1 MPDAP
6 DRSDAIAPTAVLRP
20 GLLDGLHLVV
30 AGPGDG
36 FATFADA
43 VAAGSAALGA
53 SVAQV
58 LAGPDEDVVQ
68 SAVAALPSLA
78 DTSVLVIDGAGLL
91 ARFASDGSSLADD
104 GAALSAALASTWNV
118 VRAFVLGAPLAAE
131 RPGRIIAI
139 APPDDGRPPADAARA
154 ALENLARTLS
164 VEWARHGITTVS
176 IAPGPSTTPDEV
188 AGLVAFVASPAGAYY
203 SGCELDLRGPAR

>member
-6 DRSDAIAPTAVLRP
+6 DRSDAIAPTALLRP
-20 GLLDGLHLVV
+20 GVLDGLHLVV
-30 AGPGDG
+30 AGPGG
-36 FATFADA
+36 RFASFADA

-53 SVAQV
+53 SVARLV
-58 LAGPDEDVVQ
+58 ADPDEDLVQ

-78 DTSVLVIDGAGLL
+78 DTSVLVCDGAGLL
-91 ARFASDGSSLADD
+91 VRFAAEGSSLAAD
-104 GAALSAALASTWNV
+104 GAALGAALSSTWNV
-118 VRAFVLGAPLAAE
+118 VRAFVLGALLAAE

-139 APPDDGRPPADAARA
+139 APPDDGHPRADAARA

-164 VEWARHGITTVS
+164 VEWARHAITTVS
-176 IAPGPSTTPDEV
+176 IAPGPSTTPGEV
-188 AGLVAFVASPAGAYY
+188 AALVAFLASPAGAYY